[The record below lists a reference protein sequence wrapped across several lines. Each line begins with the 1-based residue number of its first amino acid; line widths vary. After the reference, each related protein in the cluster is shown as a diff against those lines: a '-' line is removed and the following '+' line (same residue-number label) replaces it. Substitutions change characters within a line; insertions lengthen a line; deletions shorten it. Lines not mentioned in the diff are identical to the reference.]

1 MAKMVKNP
9 PAVQET
15 RVSFLDWE
23 EPLEKGTATYSSI
36 FILFYLFVCFDY
48 CGSLL
53 CTGFS
58 LVASSRGYSLAAG
71 LGLLTAVASLVA
83 EHRL

>member
-1 MAKMVKNP
+1 MVKNP

-15 RVSFLDWE
+15 GVSFLDWE

-36 FILFYLFVCFDY
+36 FILFVCFDY

-53 CTGFS
+53 LLGFF
-58 LVASSRGYSLAAG
+58 SRWSERE
-71 LGLLTAVASLVA
+71 LLFIVLHRLLIAVASPVA
-83 EHRL
+83 EHGL